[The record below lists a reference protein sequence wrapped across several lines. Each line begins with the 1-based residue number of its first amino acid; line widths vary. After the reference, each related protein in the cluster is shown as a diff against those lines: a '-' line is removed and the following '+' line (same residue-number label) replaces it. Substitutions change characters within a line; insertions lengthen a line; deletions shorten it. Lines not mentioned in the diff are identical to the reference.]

1 MDPEPQPTT
10 TLIVQL
16 LDRARGVPVQSW
28 HVTGPVARIG
38 RSRDCEIP
46 VADPYVSRQ
55 HAELRYGEGTWLL
68 VCLSQRGVLVGGS
81 PVMIARVTDDLQ
93 FKLGQAG
100 PELRVMAAAELP
112 ADLPTMSLPSL
123 PVQRIQIDE
132 TLKTKE
138 VAAIADTDS
147 FKALLDKARRMRKDR
162 SN

>member
-1 MDPEPQPTT
+1 MDLEPQPASA
-10 TLIVQL
+10 LIVQL

-38 RSRDCEIP
+38 RARECEIA

-55 HAELRYGEGTWLL
+55 HAELRFGEGTWLL

-93 FKLGQAG
+93 FKLGSAG
-100 PELRVMAAAELP
+100 PELRVTAAAELP

-123 PVQRIQIDE
+123 PVQRIEIDE
-132 TLKTKE
+132 SLKTKE
-138 VAAIADTDS
+138 VAAIVDSDS
-147 FKALLDKARRMRKDR
+147 FKALLDKARQLRKDR
-162 SN
+162 SD